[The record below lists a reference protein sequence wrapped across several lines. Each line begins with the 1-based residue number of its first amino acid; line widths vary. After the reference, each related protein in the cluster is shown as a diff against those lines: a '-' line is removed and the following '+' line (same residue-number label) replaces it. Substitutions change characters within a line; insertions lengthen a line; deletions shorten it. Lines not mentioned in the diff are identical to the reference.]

1 MRYIAIVLLAML
13 AACDSST
20 SEVAAPAPD
29 PFYQGEPER
38 PRIRLTVLA
47 GTKKAPAAVGRVR
60 IEARWPESWSA
71 STDSGIVFGGG
82 DSAWIVEGDAERMT
96 SPLQTALFMGSHG
109 RLTSLVVFEF
119 DCKKDSSGAS
129 AKPFMKTI
137 QSIPVKTDAWEGSKH
152 SYTTDEAIIVTTY
165 CKNR

>member
-29 PFYQGEPER
+29 PFYEGAPER

-60 IEARWPESWSA
+60 IEARWPEIWSTSA
-71 STDSGIVFGGG
+71 DSGIVFGGG
-82 DSAWIVEGDAERMT
+82 DTAWIVEGDAERMP
-96 SPLQTALFMGSHG
+96 SPLQASLFFHSRGITQGVAVIEISCD
-109 RLTSLVVFEF
+109 R
-119 DCKKDSSGAS
+119 DSTLAF
-129 AKPFMKTI
+129 AKPFMRTMH
-137 QSIPVKTDAWEGSKH
+137 SIAVPVEAWQGEKVAFATADDA
-152 SYTTDEAIIVTTY
+152 TVTVF
-165 CKNR
+165 CKD